1 MEEGYGTRRPVR
13 PLWDVKAE
21 AKEKLAKTGI
31 HTHFGN
37 LFDLCVE
44 KHSELEEAK
53 RKYKGRVVFG
63 GHRVFD
69 DFGIAAELSENK
81 SGASFLT
88 ASKLGDAV
96 AMMPGCRGEQSDAP
110 SAYTQSKLGTGMKG
124 VYETTLVELSEERQP
139 PDCKMAVIKRPCC
152 PLRLSLYGYPMYGT
166 YW

>member
-1 MEEGYGTRRPVR
+1 MGKAQSCRRRRGTWDESLVEERWKVQAKAKKLMDQTGT
-13 PLWDVKAE
+13 
-21 AKEKLAKTGI
+21 
-31 HTHFGN
+31 HTHFGM

-69 DFGIAAELSENK
+69 EFGLAAEFPDQG

-88 ASKLGDAV
+88 ASKLCDAV
-96 AMMPGCRGEQSDAP
+96 AMLPGNRGEQSDAP

-124 VYETTLVELSEERQP
+124 QYKTTWVEVPESQWPPSRKKAGLVKP
-139 PDCKMAVIKRPCC
+139 V
-152 PLRLSLYGYPMYGT
+152 
-166 YW
+166 